1 MTILIATF
9 TALTVIICAVSF
21 YFFRGLQILM
31 LPILFLT
38 AFVTTVYSVN
48 YTGYSVDY
56 TLLGNQQFMLLS
68 ATQDG
73 EVIYLVIRPVDE
85 QEPRFVRIPRTEDNE
100 ALVKKAKEGG
110 LLVLQFGGTGDS
122 VDSDVPGDGG
132 GNGINLIPLED
143 SGFGK

>member
-21 YFFRGLQILM
+21 YFFRSLQILM
-31 LPILFLT
+31 LPVLFLT
-38 AFVTTVYSVN
+38 AFATTVLSVD

-73 EVIYLVIRPVDE
+73 ETIYLVIRPVDE
-85 QEPRFVRIPRTEDNE
+85 QEPRFVRIPKTEDNE

-110 LLVLQFGGTGDS
+110 LLVLQFGGAGDS

-132 GNGINLIPLED
+132 GNNIEIVPNGENGL
-143 SGFGK
+143 K